1 MTAIGTSPPSVTR
14 SLVADVD
21 LKMPDIDGFEVLKIV
36 RSEFPHFE
44 VLVISG
50 YLEGA
55 LLKAAECLGASLSL
69 DKANAPRL
77 LVETTRKLLG
87 DTN

>member
-1 MTAIGTSPPSVTR
+1 
-14 SLVADVD
+14 
-21 LKMPDIDGFEVLKIV
+21 
-36 RSEFPHFE
+36 
-44 VLVISG
+44 VISG